1 VTVVG
6 RLSWARDLACCAL
19 GLVLWFVLAPQASGR
34 SPSAVVPLVDYK
46 HDRWPLEVGAP
57 SRINAL
63 AQTPD
68 GFLWIG
74 SVEGLFRFDGVSF
87 EKIAPSPQV
96 SARKVVSQLHVSR
109 RGDLWVGLARSGGVQ
124 VLRGGVLVDAG
135 MPHPSREVN
144 DIKEDPQGGI
154 WIARGGRSSSTLA
167 RFYQGR
173 WQEFGAESGLPAS
186 PVWQILFTRDGTQ
199 WVLLDDRLVLRRPG
213 QARFED
219 SAMAILPRASL
230 AQGPQ
235 GELWLAD
242 SRGLRQLDWRDG
254 RLRVVRPL
262 ASLDEPV
269 GGARVMFDHDGNL
282 WETTWSS
289 GVLRVTPQGSVSA
302 FKAQQGLLSDQTHA
316 LAQDRE
322 GNIWIGGELG
332 LDRLRRTK
340 LVVEPAIP
348 ANSPTSYRM
357 AAARD
362 GTVYIADSSSLY
374 AIAPH
379 KGVARL
385 RSLPSPAEALCA
397 DRRQGVWLITRK
409 EALHL
414 TAGHFTPWPKPV
426 PGAALGCV
434 EDGAGRLW
442 LPMLDHGLFWREGQR
457 WQAWPGQGGISGL
470 PANAVVD
477 GEGRAVILF
486 RDGALPAG
494 LAHKAPPFRVV
505 ASHLARVGPVEG
517 VMAGG
522 GMVLV
527 SGADG
532 LRAPFTPHTGVLAAA
547 TYPWAASLNGLVQ
560 ARDGTSWGIGDVG
573 IVRLRSADL
582 QAALH
587 RPGTPIAH
595 EVFDFHDGMSS
606 FVQKAPGAQVAEGGD
621 GRIWFL
627 TRSHVL
633 RVDPAQLDRNLVRP
647 QPLLRSIRVG
657 GRSYEPIAGLA
668 LPAGTGAIDILFTS
682 PSLTMPDRV
691 QFRYRVVGQGGQWV
705 DPGRRRVAMIRD
717 LGPGDYTFELKV
729 ANEDGV
735 WSQQPLSYSF
745 SVRPAF
751 YQHWWFWTLNGA
763 VLVVALY
770 ALYLMRIRYLA
781 YQIRERIEERT
792 RERERIARE
801 LHDTLLQSVQGLI
814 MIFQSVADRLS
825 DHPSAGKILLPA
837 IDRAEEVLVE
847 GRDRVQGLRSMDDL
861 HLHDEL
867 LRMLEKERVFSGRTI
882 LMVSK
887 GKRLNI
893 CPSIVED
900 VVAIITEAARNA
912 CQHARAET
920 IELTV
925 EYKRFGVV
933 LRLIDDGIGIAE
945 GILASGGRPG
955 HFGLLGMQERAD
967 QIGAHLSVVSTPG
980 IGTTVTLRLPW
991 RVADIV

>member
-1 VTVVG
+1 MTVAG
-6 RLSWARDLACCAL
+6 RLSWARNLACCSLGLGLGFAPVPRAL
-19 GLVLWFVLAPQASGR
+19 GQP
-34 SPSAVVPLVDYK
+34 PSAAVPLADYK

-87 EKIAPSPQV
+87 EKIAPSPQ
-96 SARKVVSQLHVSR
+96 APAHKVVSQLHVSR
-109 RGDLWVGLARSGGVQ
+109 QGDLWVGLARSGGVQ
-124 VLRGGVLVDAG
+124 VLRGGALVDAG

-167 RFYQGR
+167 RFYRGR

-199 WVLLDDRLVLRRPG
+199 WVLLDDRLMLRRPG
-213 QARFED
+213 QSRFAD
-219 SAMAILPRASL
+219 SAIALLPRASL
-230 AQGPQ
+230 AQGPK
-235 GELWLAD
+235 GEVLLAD

-254 RLRVVRPL
+254 RLRVIRSL
-262 ASLDEPV
+262 ARLEEPV
-269 GGARVMFDHDGNL
+269 GGARTIFDREGNL

-289 GVLRVTPQGSVSA
+289 GVLRVTPQGNVST

-332 LDRLRRTK
+332 LDRLRRAK

-362 GTVYIADSSSLY
+362 GTVYIADAASLY
-374 AIAPH
+374 AISPY
-379 KGVARL
+379 KGVLRL
-385 RSLPSPAEALCA
+385 RSLSSPAEALCA
-397 DRRQGVWLITRK
+397 DGKRGVWLITRQ
-409 EALHL
+409 ETLHV
-414 TAGHFTPWPKPV
+414 TAGHVAPGPKPV
-426 PGAALGCV
+426 PAPALGCV

-442 LPMLDHGLFWREGQR
+442 LPMLDHGLFWREGER
-457 WQAWPGQGGISGL
+457 WRAWPERGEKAGGA
-470 PANAVVD
+470 ANAVED
-477 GEGRAVILF
+477 GHGGAVILF
-486 RDGALPAG
+486 RDGPFPPS
-494 LAHKAPPFRVV
+494 HAPTAAPLTVM
-505 ASHLARVGPVEG
+505 ASHLARVGPIEG
-517 VMAGG
+517 LMAAG

-527 SGADG
+527 SGAEG
-532 LRAPFTPHTGVLAAA
+532 LQAPLASHTGVLSAA

-595 EVFDFHDGMSS
+595 EVFDFHDGMNS
-606 FVQKAPGAQVAEGGD
+606 FVQKAPGTQVAEGGD

-633 RVDPAQLDRNLVRP
+633 RVDPAQLARNLVRP
-647 QPLLRSIRVG
+647 QPILRSIRVG
-657 GRSYEPIAGLA
+657 GRSYDPIAGLA
-668 LPAGTGAIDILFTS
+668 LPAGTSAIDILFTS

-691 QFRYRVVGQGGQWV
+691 QFRYRVVGQGAQWV

-735 WSQQPLSYSF
+735 WSLQPLAFSF

-751 YQHWWFWTLNGA
+751 YQHWWFWGLNGVA
-763 VLVVALY
+763 LALALY
-770 ALYLMRIRYLA
+770 ALYLMRIRYVA
-781 YQIRERIEERT
+781 YQIRERIEERA

-825 DHPSAGKILLPA
+825 DYPIAGSILLPA

-867 LRMLEKERVFSGRTI
+867 LRMLEKERVFSGRIIT
-882 LMVSK
+882 MVTK
-887 GKRLNI
+887 GKRINI
-893 CPSIVED
+893 CPSIIDD
-900 VVAIITEAARNA
+900 VVAILAEVVRNA
-912 CQHARAET
+912 CQHAQAET

-933 LRLIDDGIGIAE
+933 LRLVDDGVGIAE
-945 GILASGGRPG
+945 DILAAGGRAG
-955 HFGLLGMQERAD
+955 HFGLLGMRERAE
-967 QIGAHLSVVSTPG
+967 QIGAHLTVESSPGEST
-980 IGTTVTLRLPW
+980 IVTLRLPW
-991 RVADIV
+991 RVADRR